1 MMDSKWQK
9 VYTTQMMYR
18 AEIVKAVLEDH
29 NLNPV
34 LVDKQD
40 TSYHF
45 GNIEVYV
52 SPDEVM
58 NAMKIIEDD
67 ISFK

>member
-1 MMDSKWQK
+1 MNAKWQK
-9 VYTTQMMYR
+9 VYTTHMMYR

-29 NLNPV
+29 HLKPV

-45 GNIEVYV
+45 GSIELYV
-52 SPDEVM
+52 APDEVM
-58 NAMKIIEDD
+58 SAMKIIEDD

>member
-1 MMDSKWQK
+1 MNTKWQK
-9 VYTTQMMYR
+9 VYTTGLMYR

-29 NLNPV
+29 HLSPV

-45 GNIEVYV
+45 GPIELYV
-52 SPDEVM
+52 APDEVM
-58 NAMKIIEDD
+58 SAMKIIEDD

>member
-1 MMDSKWQK
+1 MNAKWQK
-9 VYTTQMMYR
+9 VYTTDLMYR

-29 NLNPV
+29 HLSPV

-45 GNIEVYV
+45 GPIELYV
-52 SPDEVM
+52 APDEVM
-58 NAMKIIEDD
+58 SAMKIIEDD

>member
-1 MMDSKWQK
+1 MNSKWQK
-9 VYTTQMMYR
+9 VYTTHMMYR

-29 NLNPV
+29 HLNPV

-45 GNIEVYV
+45 GTIELYV
-52 SPDEVM
+52 APDEVI

>member
-1 MMDSKWQK
+1 MDSKWQR
-9 VYTTQMMYR
+9 VYVTNTKYR
-18 AEIVKAVLEDH
+18 AEIVKAVLEDNH
-29 NLNPV
+29 LSPV

-45 GNIEVYV
+45 GSVEIYV
-52 SPDEVM
+52 APDEVI
-58 NAMKIIEDD
+58 NALKIIEND

>member
-1 MMDSKWQK
+1 MNNKWQK
-9 VYTTQMMYR
+9 VYSTHMMYR

-29 NLNPV
+29 HLSPV

-45 GNIEVYV
+45 GTVEIYV
-52 SPDEVM
+52 APDEVI